1 VSEALQ
7 RFGFDPLLAALF
19 LAFAMGIAAALV
31 FLCDGIG
38 GRLAQ
43 AVQPSSSKLPALE
56 GLRGILALAVVA
68 HHACC
73 WYFFTQFG
81 VWSTG
86 RSVIFDRLASFGVM
100 QFFYLSGFL
109 FWRKL
114 MRRGPIPA
122 GKFYLSRFIRIA
134 PVYYISLCAALMIG
148 FASTGFKP
156 QVDAASLIASLLQW
170 ILFSLGGQPT
180 VNHADIARITSGVTW
195 TLALEW
201 LFYLSLPFLAWF
213 ARKRW
218 RLALYALAFGLLFLL
233 ARYTRTSR
241 ASAAGL
247 FMAASVAA
255 QYAKFMLIGFGGGIL
270 IAAFES
276 NLTTWLRPVWRVR
289 NWIVVA
295 LFVGYLAIPRL
306 PDAGQVLLLIGF
318 GGGILIAAFES
329 NLTTWLRPVWRV
341 RNWIVVA
348 LFVGYLAIPRLPDA
362 GQVLLLIGFA
372 LIVSGADLFG
382 LLVQRSTR
390 LLGAISYPIY
400 LLHGLV
406 YYAAMRLRGGIH
418 SVVLSAYIAETALC
432 LVTLLLLAA
441 LVHIALEQPAMRLS
455 EGMTPATAGA
465 QDVTR

>member
-318 GGGILIAAFES
+318 
-329 NLTTWLRPVWRV
+329 
-341 RNWIVVA
+341 
-348 LFVGYLAIPRLPDA
+348 
-362 GQVLLLIGFA
+362 A

>member
-1 VSEALQ
+1 MSEALQ

-318 GGGILIAAFES
+318 
-329 NLTTWLRPVWRV
+329 
-341 RNWIVVA
+341 
-348 LFVGYLAIPRLPDA
+348 
-362 GQVLLLIGFA
+362 A

-455 EGMTPATAGA
+455 EAMAPATAAA
-465 QDVTR
+465 QDATR

>member
-1 VSEALQ
+1 MSEALQ

-114 MRRGPIPA
+114 MRRGRIPA

-318 GGGILIAAFES
+318 
-329 NLTTWLRPVWRV
+329 
-341 RNWIVVA
+341 
-348 LFVGYLAIPRLPDA
+348 
-362 GQVLLLIGFA
+362 A

-400 LLHGLV
+400 LVHGLV

-418 SVVLSAYIAETALC
+418 SVALLSYIAETALC

-455 EGMTPATAGA
+455 EAMAPATAAA
-465 QDVTR
+465 QDATR

>member
-1 VSEALQ
+1 MSEALQ

-318 GGGILIAAFES
+318 
-329 NLTTWLRPVWRV
+329 
-341 RNWIVVA
+341 
-348 LFVGYLAIPRLPDA
+348 
-362 GQVLLLIGFA
+362 A